1 MTTLATALGSD
12 AVRKNDRS
20 TPRTPYLLAAVF
32 GVAYA
37 VVSVSRY
44 RNFHTM
50 SFDLGIFEQVVRAYA
65 HLDAPVADLKGA
77 GFLIFGDH
85 FSPVTAVLAPLYRLA
100 PTPVTLLVA
109 QSVLFAGSVIPVT
122 RAAGRVLGPG
132 RGAALGV
139 AYGLS
144 WGLQRAVDFDFH
156 EICFAVPLI
165 AWALEAL
172 LYRRWRAALAWS
184 LPLVLV
190 KEDLG
195 LTLAVIAGL
204 VSCATPPVS
213 ARTRALAVAAAVFGA
228 VACVACL
235 VVVIPAFHPTGTYGF
250 WSKLAATSADPA
262 AGHGIG
268 ERIETLLWILVPT
281 TGLLAL
287 RSPLLLVAVP
297 TVTWRFVSF
306 EEHYWSTG
314 WHYSAVLMPIVS
326 LALIDAL
333 RRTAGSRRPWFRS
346 YAAHLPAMAA
356 AVAVALTVVSL
367 PLAKLTEPAT
377 YRTSDRARVAAD
389 VLGVI
394 PDNATV
400 EADIGPIAHLT
411 GRCRVF
417 FIGNTGPVTPEYFVL
432 ENTSRTEQA
441 MLAYAR
447 ALRPGTD
454 YDLIA
459 HGAGFWVLRSIR
471 TASAG

>member
-1 MTTLATALGSD
+1 MTALTTARGPD
-12 AVRKNDRS
+12 PVRTDDRS
-20 TPRTPYLLAAVF
+20 AARTPYLLAAVF
-32 GVAYA
+32 GVAYT

-44 RNFHTM
+44 LNFRTM

-65 HLDAPVADLKGA
+65 HFDAPVADLKGA
-77 GFLIFGDH
+77 GFVIFGDH
-85 FSPVTAVLAPLYRLA
+85 FSPVTALLAPLYRLA

-109 QSVLFAGSVIPVT
+109 QSALFAASVVPVT
-122 RAAGRVLGPG
+122 RAAGRALGPG
-132 RGAALGV
+132 RGAATGI

-172 LYRRWRAALAWS
+172 LSHRWRAALAWS

-204 VSCATPPVS
+204 VAGAKVPVP
-213 ARTRALAVAAAVFGA
+213 ARTRVVALGAAIFGTVAAV
-228 VACVACL
+228 VCL
-235 VVVIPAFHPTGTYGF
+235 TVVIPAFNPTGTYGF
-250 WSKLAATSADPA
+250 WSKLAGSGADPA
-262 AGHGIG
+262 AGIG

-287 RSPLLLVAVP
+287 RSPVLLVAVP
-297 TVTWRFVSF
+297 TLTWRFVSF

-314 WHYSAVLMPIVS
+314 WHYNAVLMPIVF
-326 LALIDAL
+326 LALVDGL
-333 RRTAGSRRPWFRS
+333 RRSAGSGRPWLRS
-346 YAAHLPAMAA
+346 YAGHLPAMAA
-356 AVAVALTVVSL
+356 AAAMALTVGL
-367 PLAKLTEPAT
+367 PLAKVTTQST
-377 YRTSDRARVAAD
+377 YEISDRARIAAD

-400 EADIGPIAHLT
+400 EANIGPIAQLT

-417 FIGNTGPVTPEYFVL
+417 FIGNSGPVIPAYFAL
-432 ENTSRTEQA
+432 EDTRRTEA
-441 MLAYAR
+441 AVLDYAR
-447 ALRPGTD
+447 ALRPGAD
-454 YDLIA
+454 YDVVA
-459 HGAGFWVLRSIR
+459 RGAGFWVLGLVRR
-471 TASAG
+471 